1 MKYKV
6 LLLPP
11 QARMEAMSCMHRYF
25 NAVAVVDCFV
35 VDKGVLE
42 AYKRLLGE
50 LLLLGGPTPHAC

>member
-1 MKYKV
+1 
-6 LLLPP
+6 
-11 QARMEAMSCMHRYF
+11 MEAMSCMHRYF